1 MAQPRIVA
9 KIVVEH
15 NGLKKEAVQAFQNG
29 ANAPIM
35 SMDAVHQP
43 LALEV
48 NITSSANKSRN
59 IK

>member
-15 NGLKKEAVQAFQNG
+15 NGLKKEAVQEFQNG

-35 SMDAVHQP
+35 SMDVVHQP

-48 NITSSANKSRN
+48 NITNSANKSRN